1 MKLAFYKG
9 PGAFLD
15 KVIRIVTSSK
25 YSHCE
30 IVIDNVFYT
39 SSIQD
44 GGVRSK
50 VINQNSGH
58 WDFIE
63 VSFDELKVKEWFKIH
78 ENEKYDF
85 FGAFRSVLPFPFF
98 SKRNNTWFCSEACAD
113 ALGLSNSGKYTPQEL
128 FEVFSK

>member
-9 PGAFLD
+9 PGTFVD
-15 KVIRIVTSSK
+15 KLIRVITRSK

-30 IVIDNVFYT
+30 IVIDGVFYS

-63 VSFDELKVKEWFKIH
+63 INGDIQKIKKWFKDH
-78 ENEKYDF
+78 DDEKYDF
-85 FGAFRSVLPFPFF
+85 FGAFGSILPFF
-98 SKRNNTWFCSEACAD
+98 SKKNNTWFCSEACAE
-113 ALGLSNSGKYTPQEL
+113 ALGLPNSGKYSPQEL